1 MNILYL
7 FTIIYKYGHR
17 GQGLG
22 GETIVK
28 Y

>member
-7 FTIIYKYGHR
+7 FIFIYKYGHR
-17 GQGLG
+17 RQGLG